1 MMRKLTLA
9 DDFRAYSS
17 KHISDGIC
25 EAIKGT
31 VGEKLLLVNVI
42 IKWRRACS
50 KTPMSDAHSDS

>member
-17 KHISDGIC
+17 KHTSGGIC
-25 EAIKGT
+25 EAIEGT
-31 VGEKLLLVNVI
+31 VGKNLPLVNVI
-42 IKWRRACS
+42 IKWRLACN